1 MSSIHSKEYR
11 DLIARLIAARKAAG
25 LTQVEVAEKLGK
37 PQSYVS
43 KIENC
48 QRRVDVLELS
58 KLTQACGFGLETI
71 L

>member
-48 QRRVDVLELS
+48 QRRVDVLELR
-58 KLTQACGFGLETI
+58 GFSEIYGVNLSVLI
-71 L
+71 

>member
-48 QRRVDVLELS
+48 QRRVDVLELKNFS
-58 KLTQACGFGLETI
+58 EIYDLHLDKI